1 MAEEL
6 RNIYNEQFIKS
17 LSTFIKEEYQN
28 FDCTL
33 FESLIYDDS
42 WNELP
47 LKRRMRHITSCL
59 YETLPKDYD
68 EAIAILRAVAPRVND
83 SLAGIIFPDY
93 VEVYGLEKWN
103 LSMDALEFFTKY
115 STSEFAVRAFVIK
128 NQSAMIEQ
136 FLIWSRSDNE
146 HVRRLASEG
155 SRPRLPWGISLVN
168 LKQDPSPILPILEN
182 LKEDTSL
189 YVRKSVANNLNDIS
203 KDHPDAVI
211 KIAENWNGQ
220 KEVTNWIIKKG
231 LRTLLKKGN
240 EQALEL
246 VGIKRNENIHVLNF
260 TVGQTEV
267 KIGDYFS
274 YSFDLQSNDNQSRK
288 IRIEYIINYVKANG
302 KLSPKQFK
310 ISEIILS
317 PGELKSYKRNHN
329 FKDLSTRKHYPGK
342 HAVSVIINGE
352 VKATAEFSV
361 ISM

>member
-6 RNIYNEQFIKS
+6 RNIYNETFIDS
-17 LSTFIKEEYQN
+17 LSSYIKEEYKY
-28 FDCTL
+28 FDCSL
-33 FESLIYDDS
+33 FKSLIYDDS

-47 LKRRMRHITSCL
+47 LKRRMRHITNRL
-59 YETLPKDYD
+59 HETLPKDYD
-68 EAIAILRAVAPRVND
+68 EAITILRVVAPRVNE

-93 VEVYGLEKWN
+93 VEVFGLEEWD

-115 STSEFAVRAFVIK
+115 STAEFAVRPFVIK

-168 LKQDPSPILPILEN
+168 LKQNPSPIFPILEN

-203 KDHPDAVI
+203 KDHPEAVI
-211 KIAENWNGQ
+211 KIAKEWNGQ
-220 KEVTNWIIKKG
+220 NEVTNWIIKKG

-246 VGIKRNENIHVLNF
+246 VGIQRNENIHVLHL
-260 TVGQTEV
+260 TVAESV
-267 KIGDYFS
+267 KIGDYLS
-274 YSFDLQSNDNQSRK
+274 YTFNLQSNDQQAQR
-288 IRIEYIINYVKANG
+288 IRIEYAIDYVKANG

-310 ISEIILS
+310 ISEITLS
-317 PGELKSYKRNHN
+317 PGELKSYQRNHN

-342 HAVSVIINGE
+342 HTVSVIINGE